1 MKTEELLNN
10 NPLSKELIRQW
21 FFNKM
26 TETIDDD
33 IEVPQDFRDAM
44 IKEGISD
51 ILLKKHIEVNPR
63 CLFEIFDENEL
74 FIDISRKKMQ
84 FTFDVNS
91 KQIENKY
98 FMFRKDAETNA
109 IIYTMSLLEYKL
121 NEIKNT
127 NKNG

>member
-26 TETIDDD
+26 TETINDD

-44 IKEGISD
+44 IREGVSD
-51 ILLKKHIEVNPR
+51 KLLKMHIENNPH

-74 FIDISRKKMQ
+74 FIDVFKDIFGFSFIINELKFKNPYFILRKKAE
-84 FTFDVNS
+84 FASV
-91 KQIENKY
+91 KQAMI
-98 FMFRKDAETNA
+98 
-109 IIYTMSLLEYKL
+109 LLEIKL

-127 NKNG
+127 DKND